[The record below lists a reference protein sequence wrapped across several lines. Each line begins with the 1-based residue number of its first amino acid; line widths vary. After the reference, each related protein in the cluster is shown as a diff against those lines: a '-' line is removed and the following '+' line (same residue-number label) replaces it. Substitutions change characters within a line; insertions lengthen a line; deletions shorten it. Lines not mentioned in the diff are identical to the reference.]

1 VKFSV
6 LAAMVMAAGSASA
19 GESIAFQWFEYAGR
33 DATLPSPD
41 HAAWICV
48 QMQRW
53 GQVAGGDPMV
63 QKAWASFRLDLY
75 RDALQGAPA

>member
-1 VKFSV
+1 
-6 LAAMVMAAGSASA
+6 MA
-19 GESIAFQWFEYAGR
+19 GEPAVRRDDFLILSGR
-33 DATLPSPD
+33 DATVPSPD
-41 HAAWICV
+41 DAGWICV

-63 QKAWASFRLDLY
+63 QKARESFRLDLY